1 MARPTKIGIP
11 PGGTAGQVLIKSSNN
26 DFAVE
31 WGAGGDN
38 GGGTNTAIPN
48 GFIGKPYAVWSG
60 SGLVFNCYT
69 PVYWIQGVQYPSSTA
84 QITLNTAD
92 PSNPRVDVIAV
103 DSTGIIEIPGTASTP
118 AVKPTV
124 DFLTQLEITSI
135 DIAAGATTPSGIT
148 NENVYLENTEW
159 TGSSN
164 VSGANFADTTSPFA
178 GTKDVSIGAFTN
190 GQYVRFVDSVTNNI
204 SDYSH
209 LKFYVKLKAQFLS
222 NTGFIITLKN
232 GTTTVSSA
240 FTVTNG
246 VYNFD
251 RTDISGYQLVAI
263 PVSEFTFS
271 SATFDTIN
279 FELKGNNNSGFYFDN
294 IILQAG
300 IVVITRGG
308 GIVNSVVAGTN
319 ITVDNTD
326 PANPI
331 VSATGGGSGTV
342 NSGTQYRIAHYAT
355 TGTAVSEAS
364 AITASRALKSDA
376 NGIPTHFD
384 TSTEPSLTEL
394 SYVKGAKQSIQTT
407 RIKLAFIN
415 TMYLKTR

>member
-11 PGGTAGQVLIKSSNN
+11 PGGTAGQVLIKTSDS

-31 WGAGGDN
+31 WGAGSGGG

-60 SGLVFNCYT
+60 TGLVFNCYT
-69 PVYWIQGVQYPSSTA
+69 PVYWIQGVQYQSTTA
-84 QITLNTAD
+84 QITLDAAD
-92 PSNPRVDVIAV
+92 PSDARVDVIAV
-103 DSTGIIEIPGTASTP
+103 NSTGIIKITGTASTP

-124 DFLTQLEITSI
+124 DYLTQLEITSI
-135 DIAAGATTPSGIT
+135 DVAAGATTPSGIT
-148 NENVYLENTEW
+148 NENIYLENTEW
-159 TGSSN
+159 TGTSN
-164 VSGANFADTTSPFA
+164 VTGANFNDTTSPFA

-190 GQYVRFVDSVTNNI
+190 GQYVQFVDGVTNNI
-204 SDYSH
+204 SDFSH

-222 NTGFIITLKN
+222 STGFIITFKN

-251 RTDISGYQLVAI
+251 RTDTSGYQLIAI
-263 PVSEFTFS
+263 PVSEWTFNT
-271 SATFDTIN
+271 ATFDTVY
-279 FELKGNNNSGFYFDN
+279 FQLKGNNNSGFYFDN

-300 IVVITRGG
+300 IVVITPGG

-331 VSATGGGSGTV
+331 VSS
-342 NSGTQYRIAHYAT
+342 
-355 TGTAVSEAS
+355 
-364 AITASRALKSDA
+364 TASGDQNIDGGVAD
-376 NGIPTHFD
+376 
-384 TSTEPSLTEL
+384 
-394 SYVKGAKQSIQTT
+394 SIYLVTQ
-407 RIKLAFIN
+407 LADGGPA
-415 TMYLKTR
+415 